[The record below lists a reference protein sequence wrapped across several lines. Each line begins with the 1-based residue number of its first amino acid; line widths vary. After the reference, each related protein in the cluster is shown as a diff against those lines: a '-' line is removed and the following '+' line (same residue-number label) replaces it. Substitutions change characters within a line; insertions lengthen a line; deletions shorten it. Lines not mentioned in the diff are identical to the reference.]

1 MHEAWLIPALVFA
14 TVLLAVEGLSWYF
27 TQSRRAAAAVNR
39 RLAESRAE
47 IGRVEALSALRERD
61 SLLDSDLHLVRRF
74 SEFMAQTGLAL
85 DRRVFFLVIAA
96 LCAVLFFA
104 WGLAVG
110 RGFTAFALALISAL
124 AVTMAFLRIA
134 RQRRL
139 ARFGDLL
146 PDTIDVIVRAIRVGY
161 PLPAAFAL
169 VAREM
174 PEPVAG
180 EFGKAADEIMFGR
193 DLRAAVDNLFRRVGQ
208 EDLLFLILAIKVQS
222 QTGGSLAD
230 ILARL
235 SRLLRNRSKLA
246 LKIRALSADGRIS
259 ALVLSLM
266 PFLLF
271 AGIDLISPSY
281 FGEIR
286 NNPIVGPALIYGAV
300 SLAIGN
306 FIMYRMVNFKF

>member
-1 MHEAWLIPALVFA
+1 MREVWLIPALVFA
-14 TVLLAVEGLSWYF
+14 AVLLAVEALSWYL
-27 TQSRRAAAAVNR
+27 TQSRRTNAAINR
-39 RLAESRAE
+39 RLAESRAAR
-47 IGRVEALSALRERD
+47 GRAEELSALRARD
-61 SLLDSDLHLVRRF
+61 RLLDSDFAVVRRF
-74 SEFMAQTGLAL
+74 NEFLAQTGLDL
-85 DRRVFFLVIAA
+85 DRRMLFLIVAA
-96 LCAVLFFA
+96 LATASFFA
-104 WGLAVG
+104 WGLAIG
-110 RGFTAFALALISAL
+110 RGLTALALAIVTASAL
-124 AVTMAFLRIA
+124 VVAFLRIA

-139 ARFGDLL
+139 ARFAELL
-146 PDTIDVIVRAIRVGY
+146 PDTIDVIVRAVRVGY
-161 PLPAAFAL
+161 PLPAALEL

-174 PEPVAG
+174 PEPVAS
-180 EFGKAADEIMFGR
+180 EFAKTADEIMFGQ
-193 DLRAAVDNLFRRVGQ
+193 DLRTAVDNLFRRVGQ

-235 SRLLRNRSKLA
+235 SRLLRNRTKLA

-259 ALVLSLM
+259 ALVLSAM

-281 FGEIR
+281 FGDIR
-286 NNPIVGPALIYGAV
+286 NNPIIGPALIYGAL

>member
-1 MHEAWLIPALVFA
+1 MNEALLIPALVFA
-14 TVLLAVEGLSWYF
+14 AVLCAVEALFWYL
-27 TQSRRAAAAVNR
+27 TQSRRTTASIKR
-39 RLAESRAE
+39 RLTESGTGRARAQE
-47 IGRVEALSALRERD
+47 LDALRARRG
-61 SLLDSDLHLVRRF
+61 LLDSEYALVRRCN
-74 SEFMAQTGLAL
+74 EYLAQTGLDLDPRVLAAVFVAMSAL
-85 DRRVFFLVIAA
+85 
-96 LCAVLFFA
+96 LFFV
-104 WGLAVG
+104 WGLAIG
-110 RGFTAFALALISAL
+110 RGPAALALAVVSAAT
-124 AVTMAFLRIA
+124 AVIAFLRVA

-139 ARFGDLL
+139 ARFAELL
-146 PDTIDVIVRAIRVGY
+146 PDTIDVIVRAVRVGY
-161 PLPAAFAL
+161 PLPAALEL
-169 VAREM
+169 VSREM
-174 PEPVAG
+174 PEPVAS
-180 EFGKAADEIMFGR
+180 EFGKTADEILFGQ
-193 DLRAAVDNLFRRVGQ
+193 DLRTAVDNLYRRVGQ

-271 AGIDLISPSY
+271 GAIELISPNY

-286 NNPIVGPALIYGAV
+286 DNPVIGPALIYGAL

-306 FIMYRMVNFKF
+306 FVMYRMVNFKF